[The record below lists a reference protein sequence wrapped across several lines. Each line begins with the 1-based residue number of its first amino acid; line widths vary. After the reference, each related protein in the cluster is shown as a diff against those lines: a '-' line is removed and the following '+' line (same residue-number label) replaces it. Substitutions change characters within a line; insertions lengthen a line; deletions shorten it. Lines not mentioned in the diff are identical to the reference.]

1 MRLSIFMQMIQLF
14 IVELVF
20 KQQQAFDSIQSQS
33 QSAQTGFKC
42 RKKQTHVVL
51 KRKRVPAVF
60 PSLVSAPGISIETV
74 ASYKYLGVV
83 IDVNLFL
90 KPQIDYL

>member
-1 MRLSIFMQMIQLF
+1 MSSWFLNNSKLLIVFSLNLSHLRLVLNAEKNKLMLF
-14 IVELVF
+14 
-20 KQQQAFDSIQSQS
+20 S
-33 QSAQTGFKC
+33 
-42 RKKQTHVVL
+42 